1 MKRYILT
8 ICLITLNILGIS
20 AQNEVSDT
28 LSAASDGIQESTDSL
43 RASLITCTPGTD
55 VYAHFGHTALRI
67 TNLTTG
73 EDVVFNY
80 GCFDMSGSNFVINFM
95 KGETDYVVDAEPADY
110 FFARYDYMGNGV
122 SEQILNL
129 TQPECYRLA
138 DLLFTNIRPE
148 NRGYRYNWLYDN
160 CTTRARDMIEKA
172 IQGNVNYLYEE
183 DKITP
188 RNELHECLSNN
199 SWLKLGIDLLLG
211 TEIDEIVP
219 RKIQQF
225 IPSHY
230 KADLNSARI
239 EYPIVVSVDSTT
251 NIPTLERKARSLV
264 IEETQILQ
272 EKDSN
277 KTTDIFFTPNIAFS
291 LLLIIT
297 IALSI
302 YDYKRKKATIWY
314 DALLHFAQGIAGII
328 IAGLFFFSI
337 HPGVSTNWQVI
348 IFNPLYILYA
358 VYLIYCHAKNKK
370 DRQINANTAV
380 LCIFIIV
387 TQIAKQDINASVWL
401 MALTLCIRN
410 LTRYHLI
417 RKYKQ

>member
-110 FFARYDYMGNGV
+110 FLARYDYMGNGV

-138 DLLFTNIRPE
+138 ELLFTNIQPE

-172 IQGNVNYLYEE
+172 INGSVEYKVKEPSL
-183 DKITP
+183 TA
-188 RNELHECLSNN
+188 RNELHECLANN
-199 SWLKLGIDLLLG
+199 SWLKLGIDLMLG
-211 TEIDEIVP
+211 TEIDALAP

-230 KADLNSARI
+230 QQDLNNAYIKSA
-239 EYPIVVSVDSTT
+239 DTT
-251 NIPTLERKARSLV
+251 EERPLV
-264 IEETQILQ
+264 KEETQILQ

-302 YDYKRKKATIWY
+302 YDYKRKKASIWY

-370 DRQINANTAV
+370 DRLINANTAV

-387 TQIAKQDINASVWL
+387 TQIAKQDINASVWI

-410 LTRYHLI
+410 LTRYHLLL
-417 RKYKQ
+417 KYKQ

>member
-28 LSAASDGIQESTDSL
+28 LSAASYGIQESTDSL

-188 RNELHECLSNN
+188 RNELHACLSNN

-239 EYPIVVSVDSTT
+239 EYPIVVSVDSAT
-251 NIPTLERKARSLV
+251 NIPTLERKARPLV

-302 YDYKRKKATIWY
+302 YDYKRKKASIWY

-370 DRQINANTAV
+370 DKLKDVNMAV
-380 LCIFIIV
+380 LCIFIFV
-387 TQIAKQDINASVWL
+387 TLIAKQEINLAVYL
-401 MALTLCIRN
+401 MVQTLFIRN
-410 LTRYHLI
+410 IIKIYIQR
-417 RKYKQ
+417 